1 MSKRKNLQGEGH
13 SLVPLECQLFVEN
26 KLPSVHGIN
35 VIDKELQH
43 TDDFIFYVT
52 HLAFCLVLDK

>member
-1 MSKRKNLQGEGH
+1 
-13 SLVPLECQLFVEN
+13 
-26 KLPSVHGIN
+26 LPSVHGIN

>member
-13 SLVPLECQLFVEN
+13 SLVPLECRLLFEN
-26 KLPSVHGIN
+26 KLPSGHGIH

-43 TDDFIFYVT
+43 TDDFIF
-52 HLAFCLVLDK
+52 